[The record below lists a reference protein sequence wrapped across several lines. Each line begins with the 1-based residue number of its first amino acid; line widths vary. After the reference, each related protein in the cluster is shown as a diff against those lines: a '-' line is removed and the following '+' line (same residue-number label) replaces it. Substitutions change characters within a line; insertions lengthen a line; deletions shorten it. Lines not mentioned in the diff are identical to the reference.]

1 MAVDV
6 LEGLLEEDDEVV
18 QVSTDPAVIGPVQI
32 NKGGVTSKEKGPLCS
47 GNLRVCVCMLVC
59 KAVHNIKSV
68 FFYMGASADET
79 NL

>member
-18 QVSTDPAVIGPVQI
+18 QVSTEPAVIGPVQI

-47 GNLRVCVCMLVC
+47 GGCVRMCVC
-59 KAVHNIKSV
+59 KAVHNVKSV
-68 FFYMGASADET
+68 FSYMGASADET

>member
-32 NKGGVTSKEKGPLCS
+32 NKGGVTWKEKGPLCS
-47 GNLRVCVCMLVC
+47 GGCVCASVLVC

>member
-18 QVSTDPAVIGPVQI
+18 QVSTEPAVIGPVQI

-47 GNLRVCVCMLVC
+47 RGCVCVH
-59 KAVHNIKSV
+59 ASV
-68 FFYMGASADET
+68 QGCT
-79 NL
+79 QH